1 MDFLEDEDKR
11 INRLHYYIQDTIL
24 RLFVSARGAAA
35 AKAAAVVRLGGILI
49 HATWGSR
56 TQ

>member
-1 MDFLEDEDKR
+1 
-11 INRLHYYIQDTIL
+11 
-24 RLFVSARGAAA
+24 VSQVVANGVSSSAWDAAA